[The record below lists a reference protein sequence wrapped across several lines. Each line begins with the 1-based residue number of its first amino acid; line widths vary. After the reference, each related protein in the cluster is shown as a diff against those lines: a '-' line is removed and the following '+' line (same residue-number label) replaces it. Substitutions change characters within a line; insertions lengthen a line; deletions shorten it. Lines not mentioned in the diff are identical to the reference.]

1 MEIVKISVEQV
12 LILLLFIA
20 AGYTLGKTKIANSD
34 HGKILSVLGVYV
46 FIPTNIF
53 KTFASRFTVEYLTQ
67 KYPLILA
74 ALGVM
79 VVMTLLSYPLGKLFS
94 KDQYQQAV
102 YRYSLVLPNYG
113 YVGYALAEG
122 IFGQDMLLN
131 VMLFALPLSLY
142 TYTIGYC
149 ALTRSKINL
158 KKLLSPANIAI
169 VLGAVWGLLGLP
181 VPSVI
186 GTMFSKASA
195 CMGPASMLLTGLVI
209 SQYKLLD
216 LFTNRAVYG
225 MSALRLFVVPCAVA
239 GAMQL
244 MGIDPTVTTVTLL
257 VLAMPCGMNTIVFP
271 KLVGEDCRTG
281 AALTCVTSIACCI
294 TIPLCLWLF
303 GIGV

>member
-20 AGYTLGKTKIANSD
+20 VGYTLGKTKIANSD

-53 KTFASRFTVEYLTQ
+53 KTFASRFTTEYLTQ
-67 KYPLILA
+67 KYPLVLA

-79 VVMTLLSYPLGKLFS
+79 VVMTLLSYPLGRLFT
-94 KDQYQQAV
+94 KDKYQQAV

-149 ALTRSKINL
+149 SLTRSKINL

-169 VLGAVWGLLGLP
+169 VLGAVWGLFGLP

-186 GTMFSKASA
+186 GTMFSKASS

-216 LFTNRAVYG
+216 LFTNRAVYA
-225 MSALRLFVVPCAVA
+225 MSVLRLFVIPCAVA
-239 GAMQL
+239 GIMTL
-244 MGIDPTVTTVTLL
+244 MKIDPTVTAVTLL

-281 AALTCVTSIACCI
+281 AALTCVTSIACCA

-303 GIGV
+303 GVGI